1 MCLFSGLMG
10 YGQGMMKP
18 PKWKGTELRGEV
30 KSIKIKTALYPMQ
43 KQVYP
48 SLKKIE
54 RKPSVVLTDTYF
66 FDKEGIPISFII
78 DKDVQ
83 LSFSY
88 EYNQE
93 DRIIKKISENTAL
106 SYQEETIYKYDL
118 KNNLIEISTKGK
130 SQEELDKYEL
140 TYNAKNQLIE
150 RIRTQYKQQ
159 DTLRSQHCYLYD
171 VQGYILEETISDYNP
186 SEDHWKVIQ
195 VIRYQYNE
203 KGNVIGQKELNN
215 MGGGVYLPREY
226 CYTYTYDSQGNYLTQ
241 IEYHVYGKRKEK
253 VKVIE
258 REIQY
263 Y

>member
-18 PKWKGTELRGEV
+18 PKWKETELRGEV

-66 FDKEGIPISFII
+66 FDKEGIPISSII

-93 DRIIKKISENTAL
+93 DRIIRQAYLWRYNGL
-106 SYQEETIYKYDL
+106 RFVVQ
-118 KNNLIEISTKGK
+118 NLYRQAT
-130 SQEELDKYEL
+130 
-140 TYNAKNQLIE
+140 
-150 RIRTQYKQQ
+150 
-159 DTLRSQHCYLYD
+159 TL
-171 VQGYILEETISDYNP
+171 
-186 SEDHWKVIQ
+186 
-195 VIRYQYNE
+195 
-203 KGNVIGQKELNN
+203 
-215 MGGGVYLPREY
+215 
-226 CYTYTYDSQGNYLTQ
+226 
-241 IEYHVYGKRKEK
+241 
-253 VKVIE
+253 
-258 REIQY
+258 
-263 Y
+263 